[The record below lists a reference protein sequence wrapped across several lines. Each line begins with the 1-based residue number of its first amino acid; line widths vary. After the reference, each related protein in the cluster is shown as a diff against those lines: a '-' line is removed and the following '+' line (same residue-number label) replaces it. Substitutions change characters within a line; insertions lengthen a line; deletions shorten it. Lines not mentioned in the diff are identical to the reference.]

1 MKPVDVLRFSFHAI
15 ERTPARTGL
24 ILIAMAIGV
33 AAVVL
38 LTGFGEAARR
48 FVTQEFASLGTNL
61 VVVLPGKAE
70 TTGGTLTASYG
81 GTIRDLTVEDAAALR
96 QHHGIAAVAPLVVG
110 AAAVQHAGLVRDA
123 PVFGTTREMLRLHRW
138 RMGAG
143 QFLPDTPWTHAVS
156 VCVIGA
162 RIKKELFG
170 ESRAVGE
177 WVRIGDSRFRVIGVL
192 AAHGRSMGIDTEE
205 TVLIPVGSAMQLFNT
220 QSLFR
225 ILIEAKTR
233 EMVPAVKAFAQT
245 TTIARHR
252 GEEDITVVTQDAVL
266 DTFDEIF
273 DMLTMSVA
281 GIASISLAV
290 SGILIMNVMLV
301 AVAQRTNEVGVLKAI
316 GAAPRQIVLLF
327 LAEAALL
334 SIFGAFAGLALGMA
348 GGWALTQIYPTLNM
362 LPPLW
367 AIVTGI
373 GVAICTGLLFGI
385 LPARRAARLDTI
397 LALSKR

>member
-1 MKPVDVLRFSFHAI
+1 
-15 ERTPARTGL
+15 
-24 ILIAMAIGV
+24 
-33 AAVVL
+33 
-38 LTGFGEAARR
+38 
-48 FVTQEFASLGTNL
+48 
-61 VVVLPGKAE
+61 
-70 TTGGTLTASYG
+70 
-81 GTIRDLTVEDAAALR
+81 
-96 QHHGIAAVAPLVVG
+96 
-110 AAAVQHAGLVRDA
+110 
-123 PVFGTTREMLRLHRW
+123 
-138 RMGAG
+138 
-143 QFLPDTPWTHAVS
+143 
-156 VCVIGA
+156 
-162 RIKKELFG
+162 
-170 ESRAVGE
+170 
-177 WVRIGDSRFRVIGVL
+177 
-192 AAHGRSMGIDTEE
+192 MGIDTEE

-233 EMVPAVKAFAQT
+233 ETVPAVKAFVQS

-273 DMLTMSVA
+273 DVLTMSVA
-281 GIASISLAV
+281 GVAGVSLAV

-301 AVAQRTNEVGVLKAI
+301 AVAQRTNEVGVLKAV

-327 LAEAALL
+327 LTEAALL

-367 AIVTGI
+367 AIAAGI

-397 LALSKR
+397 LALAKR